1 MSARFW
7 SFLAGCLTLAFLLGC
22 EPEPERAHGPTLTAD
37 ELTAAQAHYQSF
49 EDADALAEFL
59 DYHDEAEPMIS
70 AHRGGPAP
78 GFPENALPT
87 MQRSLQF
94 APMLLE
100 FDLRLTEDS
109 TIIVLHD
116 ETLDRTT
123 TGEGPIGEH
132 TFADT
137 RQLLLR
143 DDDTQEVL
151 PIQMPTLDEVLT
163 WARSRAVLT
172 IDVKPDV
179 PFEPVVDAV
188 RRTGTEGESIIIV
201 YNQEDLETVHEL
213 APDLNISA
221 SVTNEDEL
229 EALEESDVD
238 LSRIIAFT
246 GVGDVQP
253 DLIEDINDLGIR
265 AMLGTFGDLDERAV
279 EEGPEVFH
287 ELLDQG
293 VDVIA
298 TDEVEVAAEALE
310 TYEPAT
316 P

>member
-1 MSARFW
+1 MSTRFW
-7 SFLAGCLTLAFLLGC
+7 SLLVGCVVAVFLIGC
-22 EPEPERAHGPTLTAD
+22 EPDVDPATGPVLTTE
-37 ELTAAQAHYQSF
+37 ELAAAQDNYQSF

-59 DYHDEAEPMIS
+59 DYDETAEPMIS
-70 AHRGGPAP
+70 AHRGGPAS

-123 TGEGPIGEH
+123 TGEGPINEH
-132 TFADT
+132 TFAET
-137 RQLLLR
+137 RELLLR
-143 DDDTQEVL
+143 DDETREVL

-163 WARSRAVLT
+163 WARGRAVIT

-179 PFEPVVDAV
+179 PFDLVVDAV

-201 YNQEDLETVHEL
+201 YNQEDLETVHEF
-213 APDLNISA
+213 APNLNISA
-221 SVTNEDEL
+221 SVTSEEEL

-246 GVGDVQP
+246 GVGNVQP
-253 DLIEDINDLGIR
+253 DLIEQINDLGIR
-265 AMLGTFGDLDERAV
+265 AMLGTFGDIDERAV

-310 TYEPAT
+310 TYEPVA